1 MANWFTKALNKVGS
15 AVTGNSD
22 YNVWHDINKVGAGVG
37 GFLKG
42 SVASIPNSIAGAAT
56 GALTGM
62 AGGPVGAIAGAI
74 TGAVA
79 SGAPVVLQG
88 VVAEVNSYDAE
99 HGYEPNETAQNIVDK
114 ISGATNIVGKIAS
127 GIAGS
132 TGNEKLAGVAGAV
145 ANVADVAGSYV
156 EGVGALV
163 SAKDSG
169 GVSGV
174 GGGVVVT
181 LPSGENGGK
190 VSVTPLNLTGWRKDY
205 VPITDKW
212 AKTAPALKME

>member
-99 HGYEPNETAQNIVDK
+99 HGYELAMRSLPGLPELWRTLPMLPEAMSRG
-114 ISGATNIVGKIAS
+114 SGLWFLQRI
-127 GIAGS
+127 
-132 TGNEKLAGVAGAV
+132 LAVCPALAV
-145 ANVADVAGSYV
+145 AWS
-156 EGVGALV
+156 
-163 SAKDSG
+163 
-169 GVSGV
+169 
-174 GGGVVVT
+174 
-181 LPSGENGGK
+181 
-190 VSVTPLNLTGWRKDY
+190 
-205 VPITDKW
+205 
-212 AKTAPALKME
+212 